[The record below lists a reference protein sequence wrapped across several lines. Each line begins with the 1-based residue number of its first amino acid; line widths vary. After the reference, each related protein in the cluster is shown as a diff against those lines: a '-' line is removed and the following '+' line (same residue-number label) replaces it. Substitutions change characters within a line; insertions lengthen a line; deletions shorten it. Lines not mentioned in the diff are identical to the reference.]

1 LKWNSNHG
9 PTNARL
15 DKPSGGGKTGA
26 WSSRTNDVNQ
36 WIQVKFCEVTKVTKV
51 GIQGRYDHDQW
62 VTKFKVSYSLDG
74 VHFTTQ
80 SKVSVMKLLI
90 ERSLN
95 VANVTE
101 INSYTET
108 VEDRYWPGSSFKVI
122 TEIVIFTGIRREQQP

>member
-1 LKWNSNHG
+1 MKWDVNHG

-62 VTKFKVSYSLDG
+62 VTKFKVSYTVDG

-80 SKVSVMKLLI
+80 SKVSLMKLQIKRMMMLM
-90 ERSLN
+90 SLRIISCLGL
-95 VANVTE
+95 V
-101 INSYTET
+101 S
-108 VEDRYWPGSSFKVI
+108 R
-122 TEIVIFTGIRREQQP
+122 

>member
-1 LKWNSNHG
+1 LIESLKWDGNHG

-51 GIQGRYDHDQW
+51 GIQGRYDLDQW

-74 VHFTTQ
+74 IHFTTQ
-80 SKVSVMKLLI
+80 SKVS
-90 ERSLN
+90 
-95 VANVTE
+95 E
-101 INSYTET
+101 IAS
-108 VEDRYWPGSSFKVI
+108 
-122 TEIVIFTGIRREQQP
+122 